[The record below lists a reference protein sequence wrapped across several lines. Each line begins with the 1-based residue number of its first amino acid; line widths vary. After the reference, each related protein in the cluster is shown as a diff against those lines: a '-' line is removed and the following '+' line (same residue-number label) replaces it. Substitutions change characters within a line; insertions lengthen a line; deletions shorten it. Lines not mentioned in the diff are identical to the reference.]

1 MRDGLEAAAP
11 GGGGADGDLLAAR
24 SLARAAE
31 ERVRAS
37 GDASLQWEG
46 ASLTTHFQPI
56 FSVRRQAC
64 LGFEALVRA
73 CDELGAMVRPEE
85 LFARTADPARALLDW
100 TCRAMHLRN
109 YATVDPGDRTLFI
122 NIHPEAA
129 VRDARRAREFSE
141 LIRYYGLVPK
151 RVCIEI
157 LEAPCSSEN
166 LLREAVEAY
175 RDLGASI
182 AMDDFGV
189 GCSNFD
195 RVVALRPDV
204 VKVDRS
210 ILVGAAGDE
219 KARRMLPAMIE
230 LLHEF
235 HCKVAVEGIESREA
249 ATLAIDAKADYLQGY
264 FFATPQSRLGEEL
277 EGTALLGNLLHA
289 TPGPRLA
296 A

>member
-1 MRDGLEAAAP
+1 MKTAAP
-11 GGGGADGDLLAAR
+11 GGGGADGAP

-37 GDASLQWEG
+37 GSASLQWEG
-46 ASLTTHFQPI
+46 SSLTTHFQPI
-56 FSVRRQAC
+56 YCVRREAC

-73 CDELGAMVRPEE
+73 WDPFGAMVRPDD
-85 LFARTADPARALLDW
+85 LFERTAHASRSLLDW

-122 NIHPEAA
+122 NVHPEAA
-129 VRDARRAREFSE
+129 VLDARRAREFSE
-141 LIRYYGLVPK
+141 LIRYYGLSPK

-157 LEAPCSSEN
+157 LEAPCSSEK
-166 LLREAVEAY
+166 LLREAVEGY

-204 VKVDRS
+204 VKIDRS
-210 ILVGAAGDE
+210 ILAGAVGND
-219 KARRMLPAMIE
+219 KARRVLPGMIE

-235 HCKVAVEGIESREA
+235 HCKVGVEGIESRPA
-249 ATLAIDAKADYLQGY
+249 AMLAIEAKADYLQGY
-264 FFATPQSRLGEEL
+264 YFATPQSRLTEEFD
-277 EGTALLGNLLHA
+277 GTAQLDQLLHA
-289 TPGPRLA
+289 SPGPLLA